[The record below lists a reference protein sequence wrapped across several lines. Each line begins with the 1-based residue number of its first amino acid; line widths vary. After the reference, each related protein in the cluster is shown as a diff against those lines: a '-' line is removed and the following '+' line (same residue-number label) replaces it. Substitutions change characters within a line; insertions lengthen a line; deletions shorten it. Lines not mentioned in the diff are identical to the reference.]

1 MLFLNSLN
9 LIFVITFN
17 FRPYTHAMQCYIENI
32 GNCSMGQ
39 MMVANKVMGM
49 IHQQVGNICPMIPG
63 HACREPASCE
73 ADEARY
79 CIESLDH
86 LLTKGGDM
94 ENNHMCL

>member
-9 LIFVITFN
+9 LIILITFN

-49 IHQQVGNICPMIPG
+49 IHQRVGNICPMIPG